1 MLDLKIIPNINNNSD
16 LYIFFCEKNF
26 SFNSKKL
33 SFIDIDYKEINS
45 LLLKNK
51 DEDYFVFN
59 YHSTKPKKIIFINQ
73 KNNKDGF
80 ENQNIG
86 GKVIS
91 EIKLAKDINVIF
103 SNENKSLEN
112 YYFNFFLGC
121 FLKKYSFTKYKTIFK
136 KNENAKEII
145 NLLITSSNKNFFIK
159 IKNNIENI
167 VNGVFLTRDLVSE
180 PPNYLNPEKFVSEIK
195 KLSKL
200 GLIVD
205 VFDYSKMKKI
215 GMNAL
220 LGVAQ
225 GSKNLPYFVT
235 ITWKPNNSKNK
246 KPLSFIGK
254 GVCFELFGFHVI
266 VTK

>member
-59 YHSTKPKKIIFINQ
+59 YYSSKPKKIIFINQ
-73 KNNKDGF
+73 KNNKDEF

-91 EIKLAKDINVIF
+91 EIKSAKEINVIF

-112 YYFNFFLGC
+112 YYFNFFC
-121 FLKKYSFTKYKTIFK
+121 
-136 KNENAKEII
+136 N
-145 NLLITSSNKNFFIK
+145 IK
-159 IKNNIENI
+159 ILRYRLAFELSNQE
-167 VNGVFLTRDLVSE
+167 F
-180 PPNYLNPEKFVSEIK
+180 
-195 KLSKL
+195 SKL
-200 GLIVD
+200 
-205 VFDYSKMKKI
+205 MQQ
-215 GMNAL
+215 L
-220 LGVAQ
+220 LQ
-225 GSKNLPYFVT
+225 HRILTF
-235 ITWKPNNSKNK
+235 
-246 KPLSFIGK
+246 
-254 GVCFELFGFHVI
+254 
-266 VTK
+266 

>member
-1 MLDLKIIPNINNNSD
+1 MLDLKIIPNINKNSD
-16 LYIFFCEKNF
+16 LFIFFCEKNF

-33 SFIDIDYKEINS
+33 SFIDTDYKEINS

-121 FLKKYSFTKYKTIFK
+121 FLKKYSFI
-136 KNENAKEII
+136 
-145 NLLITSSNKNFFIK
+145 
-159 IKNNIENI
+159 
-167 VNGVFLTRDLVSE
+167 
-180 PPNYLNPEKFVSEIK
+180 
-195 KLSKL
+195 
-200 GLIVD
+200 
-205 VFDYSKMKKI
+205 
-215 GMNAL
+215 
-220 LGVAQ
+220 
-225 GSKNLPYFVT
+225 
-235 ITWKPNNSKNK
+235 
-246 KPLSFIGK
+246 
-254 GVCFELFGFHVI
+254 
-266 VTK
+266 

>member
-26 SFNSKKL
+26 SFNPKKL

-59 YHSTKPKKIIFINQ
+59 YYSSKPKKIIFINQ
-73 KNNKDGF
+73 KNNKDEF

-112 YYFNFFLGC
+112 YYFNFFRV
-121 FLKKYSFTKYKTIFK
+121 FFK
-136 KNENAKEII
+136 KI
-145 NLLITSSNKNFFIK
+145 LIYK
-159 IKNNIENI
+159 I
-167 VNGVFLTRDLVSE
+167 
-180 PPNYLNPEKFVSEIK
+180 
-195 KLSKL
+195 
-200 GLIVD
+200 
-205 VFDYSKMKKI
+205 
-215 GMNAL
+215 
-220 LGVAQ
+220 
-225 GSKNLPYFVT
+225 
-235 ITWKPNNSKNK
+235 
-246 KPLSFIGK
+246 
-254 GVCFELFGFHVI
+254 
-266 VTK
+266 